1 MTSSASLGGG
11 GSSTMASQASDTSL
25 SKGAPGNV
33 QQTGVAAA
41 QNAATAPRAT
51 AAGLAMAGVGA
62 AIAGFL

>member
-1 MTSSASLGGG
+1 
-11 GSSTMASQASDTSL
+11 MASQAGDTSL

-51 AAGLAMAGVGA
+51 AAGLAMAGIGA